1 MAITFTLL
9 NGQLVVDPTLVMV
22 KEFTDIIEYGEK
34 KKNVNLGHRMLLYV
48 FYCCDLTSNNP
59 MKDVDYREKEQQA
72 MVRALGPL
80 KKTKLTKKEE
90 ELIDAA
96 IDAYNYL
103 NEDALERS
111 SNVQQRKIDEIGDL
125 LDRTKP
131 FIETVHDDEGNLD
144 KVVTNE
150 KAIAGF
156 VKQLE
161 LLAVGML
168 KAKETAKKVEN
179 VGRVRGGKG
188 SSIIERGG
196 FRRDGEQ

>member
-9 NGQLVVDPTLVMV
+9 QGQLVVDPTLVMV
-22 KEFTDIIEYGEK
+22 KEFTDILEYGEK
-34 KKNVNLGHRMLLYV
+34 KKKPDLGQRMLLYV

-72 MVRALGPL
+72 MVRALGSI
-80 KKTKLTKKEE
+80 KKDSFTKPEKL
-90 ELIDAA
+90 LIDSA
-96 IDAYNYL
+96 IDAYNYF

-111 SNVQQRKIDEIGDL
+111 SNVQQRKIDEIGEL
-125 LDRTKP
+125 LDNTKP
-131 FIETVHDDEGNLD
+131 FIETVTDDEGNLD

-196 FRRDGEQ
+196 FRRDDQH